1 MSPEPIRRPSP
12 PLRFAIVGSGF
23 SGVCAARH
31 LLRHAAPGS
40 AITLFNSSGP
50 LARGLAYGT
59 ASDCHVLNVPA
70 ARMSMEAEDPQHF
83 LRWLHSRGHA
93 HAQQD
98 FVSRRLYGDYLYASL
113 MAAAAERPDIALQW
127 VASRVVDIA
136 PAADGFVVQ
145 SGSAAQT
152 PSTAFD
158 RVLLAL
164 GHFAP
169 QPPLPELAELPG
181 SQYVNDPW
189 APEATAGL
197 DRHDPVLLVGTG
209 LTMLDLLLSLRQ
221 RGHEGP
227 VLALSRRGLLP
238 QGHRS
243 NELPPPQVAVE
254 PTLLQADASLLARLR
269 AFRRMSRAAGDWR
282 DAWGSF
288 RPHTAQAWRQL
299 PPQARAQ
306 FLRHLQPYW
315 DVHRHRA
322 APEAIGALRD
332 LVERGQLQME
342 AGRLL
347 TVSSG
352 SSGLEVHWRRRG
364 EQAVQRL
371 QVARLINCTGPTSRI
386 SARTSPLMAALQA
399 QGRLAPCPLGLGLLV
414 DEQYRLLDAQ
424 GRGQPGLHY
433 LGPLLKA
440 QHWEATAVPELREH
454 AQRAARALL
463 DLPVEP

>member
-1 MSPEPIRRPSP
+1 M
-12 PLRFAIVGSGF
+12 AVVGSGF
-23 SGVCAARH
+23 SGVSAACH
-31 LLRHAAPGS
+31 LLRQAQPGS
-40 AITLFNSSGP
+40 SITLFNASGP

-93 HAQQD
+93 HEPQD

-113 MAAAAERPDIALQW
+113 MAAAAQRPDVQLQW
-127 VASRVVDIA
+127 VATSVRGIEQT
-136 PAADGFVVQ
+136 ADGFTVLGGAVAQ
-145 SGSAAQT
+145 ST
-152 PSTAFD
+152 PFD

-164 GHFAP
+164 GHFPPA
-169 QPPLPELAELPG
+169 PPLPALNALAS

-197 DRHDPVLLVGTG
+197 DRHDAVLLVGTG
-209 LTMLDLLLSLRQ
+209 LTMLDVLLSLRQ

-227 VLALSRRGLLP
+227 VFALSRRGLLP

-243 NELPPPQVAVE
+243 NELPPPTVRV
-254 PTLLQADASLLARLR
+254 PSLLLQPNAPLRARLR
-269 AFRRMSRAAGDWR
+269 AFRQMSREAGDWR

-288 RPHTAQAWRQL
+288 RPLTAQVWAQL
-299 PPQARAQ
+299 PMKDRAQ

-322 APEAIGALRD
+322 APEAIEALPSMIQ
-332 LVERGQLQME
+332 RGQLRME

-347 TVSSG
+347 AVEPG
-352 SSGLEVHWRRRG
+352 SDGVRVTWRQRG
-364 EQAVQRL
+364 DTLAQQL
-371 QVARLINCTGPTSRI
+371 QVARIINCTGPTSRI
-386 SARTSPLMAALQA
+386 NVGASPLMDTLQK
-399 QGRLAPCPLGLGLLV
+399 QGRLLPCPLGLGLQV
-414 DEQYRLLDAQ
+414 DGRYQLLDAQ
-424 GRGQPGLHY
+424 GGSQSGLHY

-454 AQRAARALL
+454 ARQAASAMLAQA
-463 DLPVEP
+463 

>member
-1 MSPEPIRRPSP
+1 MSSAPLRPSTRP
-12 PLRFAIVGSGF
+12 RRFAIIGSGF
-23 SGVCAARH
+23 SGVCAASH
-31 LLRHAAPGS
+31 LLRLAPAGS
-40 AITLFNSSGP
+40 SITLFNSSGP

-70 ARMSMEAEDPQHF
+70 ARMSMEADDPQHF
-83 LRWLHSRGHA
+83 LRWLHGRGHA
-93 HAQQD
+93 HAPQD

-127 VASRVVDIA
+127 VASQVLDVEAAEGGFRVN
-136 PAADGFVVQ
+136 
-145 SGSAAQT
+145 SGTAAQT
-152 PSTAFD
+152 QVAAFD

-169 QPPLPELAELPG
+169 QAPLPVLRELPA
-181 SQYVNDPW
+181 SRYVNDPW
-189 APEATAGL
+189 SPEATAGL
-197 DRHDPVLLVGTG
+197 QRHDPVLLVGTG

-227 VLALSRRGLLP
+227 VLALSRRGLVP

-243 NELPPPQVAVE
+243 NELPPPQVPVDD
-254 PTLLQADASLLARLR
+254 TLLQPAAPLLTRLK
-269 AFRRMSRAAGDWR
+269 AFRRMCRAAGDWR

-288 RPHTAQAWRQL
+288 RPHTAQAWQQL
-299 PPQARAQ
+299 PLAARAQ

-322 APEAIGALRD
+322 APEAIDALRA
-332 LVERGQLQME
+332 LTASGQLKME

-347 TVSSG
+347 AVAPSDD
-352 SSGLEVHWRRRG
+352 GLHVRWRRRG
-364 EQAVQRL
+364 DALTQEL
-371 QVARLINCTGPTSRI
+371 QVARIINCTGPTSRV
-386 SARTSPLMAALQA
+386 SARTSPLLGALHA
-399 QGRLAPCPLGLGLLV
+399 QGRLQPCPLGLGLQV
-414 DEQYRLLDAQ
+414 DAQYRLLDAQ
-424 GRGQPGLHY
+424 GHGQAGLHY

-454 AQRAARALL
+454 AQRVAQALMAC
-463 DLPVEP
+463 